1 LPTGV
6 VRLCSHACR
15 RRQTAA
21 SAARDDVMIRS
32 TSPVQ
37 RNLIANQAEARP
49 IAGHD
54 SKAVQYFL
62 CSCVFELTWQDYLL
76 ACCAT
81 CQPPNQHTAVAEN
94 LSLDQRFVRSPERP
108 SGFLPFQ

>member
-1 LPTGV
+1 
-6 VRLCSHACR
+6 
-15 RRQTAA
+15 
-21 SAARDDVMIRS
+21 MIRS